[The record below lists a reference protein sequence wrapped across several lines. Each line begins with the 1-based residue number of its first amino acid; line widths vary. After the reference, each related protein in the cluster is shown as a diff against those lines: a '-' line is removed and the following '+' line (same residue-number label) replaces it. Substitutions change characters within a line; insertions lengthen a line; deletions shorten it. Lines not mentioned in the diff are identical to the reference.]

1 MVLNYLENIIRTYG
15 IKMIPYYYLWQAK
28 RSLEGAKKTIELM
41 GDSSNYMLEAQKDM
55 LELEVDHFRE
65 ISKKFTRILLTLT
78 VFCVTLS
85 YLYIKGIFH
94 VW

>member
-1 MVLNYLENIIRTYG
+1 
-15 IKMIPYYYLWQAK
+15 MIPYYYLWQAK

-65 ISKKFTRILLTLT
+65 VSKKFTIFLLTLV
-78 VFCVTLS
+78 VFCVTLW
-85 YLYIKGIFH
+85 YLNSKGIFH